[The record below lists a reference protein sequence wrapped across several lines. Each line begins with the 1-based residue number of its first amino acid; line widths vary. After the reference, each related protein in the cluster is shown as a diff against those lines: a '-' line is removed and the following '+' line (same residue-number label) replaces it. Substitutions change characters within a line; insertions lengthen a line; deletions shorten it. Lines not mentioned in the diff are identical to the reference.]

1 MCTFE
6 SVGQPI
12 VESKKHLTSTT
23 TTWMREKIKETGI
36 SLSLAFLLSP
46 EHFLFALCEYKL
58 TDSRYVQSPQKE
70 YKKNSKTKSTRK
82 GSILNDFNPTE
93 TICGVSL
100 WSFLFLAPKSLRHLQ
115 RKRAFWLNVEIDIY
129 FPMPPLLRSYP
140 YKLTPS
146 SAGFLLF
153 LFKWK
158 KGIFKPL

>member
-1 MCTFE
+1 MNE
-6 SVGQPI
+6 G
-12 VESKKHLTSTT
+12 KNKRNRYL
-23 TTWMREKIKETGI
+23 

-100 WSFLFLAPKSLRHLQ
+100 WSFLFLAPKSLRLLQ
-115 RKRAFWLNVEIDIY
+115 RKRAF
-129 FPMPPLLRSYP
+129 
-140 YKLTPS
+140 
-146 SAGFLLF
+146 
-153 LFKWK
+153 
-158 KGIFKPL
+158 